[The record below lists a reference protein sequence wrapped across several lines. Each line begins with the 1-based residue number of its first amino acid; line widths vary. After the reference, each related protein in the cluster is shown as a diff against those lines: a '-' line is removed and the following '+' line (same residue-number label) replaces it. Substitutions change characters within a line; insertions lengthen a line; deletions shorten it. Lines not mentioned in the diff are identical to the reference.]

1 MHSILA
7 VYGILTLIL
16 SLFVHL
22 LSKEMEDRRELQ
34 CSLAKITLNLAK
46 RIDELEKSKIKSKE
60 FELFPEKI
68 VSNHSKE
75 VIV

>member
-16 SLFVHL
+16 SLFVYL

-46 RIDELEKSKIKSKE
+46 RIDELEKK
-60 FELFPEKI
+60 
-68 VSNHSKE
+68 
-75 VIV
+75 